1 MIAVNK
7 ADGDGAERAR
17 AAAAEYRA
25 ALHIL
30 TPASATWSPP
40 VITVSGLANL
50 GLDTLWAAVIEH
62 RAKLAATGALE
73 AKRRAQD
80 GKWMWALVEERMH
93 ARLTEDAATRTRVGA
108 LERQVTEGAL
118 SPTAAADEI
127 AAILGL

>member
-7 ADGDGAERAR
+7 ADADGAARAQ

-40 VITVSGLANL
+40 VITVSGLANQ
-50 GLDTLWAAVIEH
+50 GLDALWQKVVEH
-62 RAKLAATGALE
+62 RQKLDASGELA

-93 ARLTEDAATRTRVGA
+93 ARLSHDRAARTRVAA
-108 LERQVTEGAL
+108 LETAVTEGSL

-127 AAILGL
+127 AELLAL